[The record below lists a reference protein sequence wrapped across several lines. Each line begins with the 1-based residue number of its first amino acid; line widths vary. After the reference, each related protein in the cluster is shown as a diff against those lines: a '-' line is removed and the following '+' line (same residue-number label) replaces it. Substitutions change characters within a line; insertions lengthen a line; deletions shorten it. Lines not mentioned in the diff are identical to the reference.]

1 MQCKT
6 CGAEIPDESKFCN
19 VCGVKIEKLNAK
31 FQTNENANIENKTL
45 NSNKQKSKN
54 KLGCLIIG
62 IIVIIGVFIL
72 MGNVGNNC
80 KSSEDSSNSISSVS
94 TTWNKT
100 AGETDG
106 YNTQ

>member
-1 MQCKT
+1 
-6 CGAEIPDESKFCN
+6 
-19 VCGVKIEKLNAK
+19 
-31 FQTNENANIENKTL
+31 
-45 NSNKQKSKN
+45 
-54 KLGCLIIG
+54 
-62 IIVIIGVFIL
+62 

-106 YNTQ
+106 YDWEGMNDSQKQDNVLGVLETLKDNGATVSKNTQ